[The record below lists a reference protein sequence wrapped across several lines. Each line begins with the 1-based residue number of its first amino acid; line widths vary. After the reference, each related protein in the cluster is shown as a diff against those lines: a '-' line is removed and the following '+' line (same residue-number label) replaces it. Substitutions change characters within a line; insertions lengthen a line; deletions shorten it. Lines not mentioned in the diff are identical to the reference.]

1 MLVAQYKLV
10 EKRVSIAFVSKEMF
24 LAKTQFVFFALL
36 LVAVSGDVGADKG
49 KIDIVPEAKLAPS
62 PYYRWAHEHWIWN
75 HNSKS
80 DQADAQQ
87 LMDDYEKH
95 DIKYGGVNIDSEW
108 ATAFNNFTP
117 DTDKFPDFQGL
128 VSEIHKKGKRVILWA
143 TSFVNTDSPD
153 YDMAVEKKYLVRNN
167 RGEVRPLKWWHGEG
181 GLIDYSNP
189 EAREWWHGMMDRVL
203 KLPNGD
209 GVDGWKCDASD
220 PYFIE
225 YLAGGGALGY
235 NDVPYEGYHQY
246 ADYYYGDFFNY
257 TREVRG
263 DAGLIMSRPVDCEER
278 LTGRICMAQSPKYVM
293 ASGWVGDDNADMSGL
308 RGCAK
313 KVIWSAWEGYSN
325 YGCDIGGYRDQQ
337 LSPEDTK
344 EYFLRSAQLNAFLP
358 LMENGGAGEHRPWEV
373 NGGDDEI
380 TSTYRNLVFE
390 HTRLSPYLLTI
401 GSYALEQEVN
411 VVKPLATKEGSE
423 KFERPRSHRYYP
435 EPTTYAYTLGDD
447 IFVHPVLTAVL
458 ERENVTAGTSIEDIR
473 FPGDQSTTWL
483 DWFHPS
489 VDKFSHEGGSSHL
502 RPVPVTEI
510 PVYVRKGAMLPLLQ
524 DIPLGGKMDV
534 FTFTWFAPT
543 FSDVVTTSEMREPKE
558 EGPGMTAEGKWL
570 SEKTVQ
576 VSISAREGPVALSIP
591 GVEKPANVDTS
602 KSALCFAHVYNP
614 VRKTLDVL
622 CQNNKRGVIITVDF

>member
-1 MLVAQYKLV
+1 M
-10 EKRVSIAFVSKEMF
+10 IT
-24 LAKTQFVFFALL
+24 KTFQVVALL
-36 LVAVSGDVGADKG
+36 AALVVASGEVSVDGAKS
-49 KIDIVPEAKLAPS
+49 KIVPEAELAPA
-62 PYYRWAHEHWIWN
+62 PYHRWAHEHWIWN

-80 DQADAQQ
+80 DQADAEE
-87 LMDDYEKH
+87 LMSAYEDH

-108 ATAFNNFTP
+108 ATGFNNFTP

-143 TSFVNTDSPD
+143 TSFVNTDDPD
-153 YDMAVEKKYLVRNN
+153 FDMAVEKKYLVRDN
-167 RGEVRPLKWWHGEG
+167 RGKVRPLKWWHGEG

-189 EAREWWHGMMDRVL
+189 EALAWWHSKMDQVL

-220 PYFIE
+220 PYILE
-225 YLAGGGALGY
+225 YIAGGGALGY
-235 NDVPYEGYHQY
+235 NDEPYTYHQY
-246 ADYYYGDFFNY
+246 ADDYYGDFFNY

-263 DAGLIMSRPVDCEER
+263 DASLIMSRPVDCVER
-278 LTGRICMAQSPKYVM
+278 LTGRVCIAQSPKFVM

-313 KVIWSAWEGYSN
+313 KVIWSAWDGYTN
-325 YGCDIGGYRDQQ
+325 YGCDIGGYRDQN
-337 LSPEDTK
+337 LSPDDTK

-380 TSTYRNLVFE
+380 TSTYRDLVYE

-401 GSYALEQEVN
+401 GSYALEQETN
-411 VVKPLATKEGSE
+411 VIKPLATKEGSE
-423 KFERPRSHRYYP
+423 KWERPRSHRYYP

-447 IFVHPVLTAVL
+447 IFVHPALTAVL
-458 ERENVTAGTSIEDIR
+458 ERENVTKGASIEHIQ

-489 VDKFSHEGGSSHL
+489 VQKLSHEGGSKHF

-510 PVYVRKGAMLPLLQ
+510 PVYVRQGAMLPLLRDRNFFGLQVLGDQ
-524 DIPLGGKMDV
+524 DH
-534 FTFTWFAPT
+534 FAFTWFAPT
-543 FSDVVTTSEMREPKE
+543 YTTDAVTTSEMREPKE

-576 VSISAREGPVALSIP
+576 VSISAREGPVGLSIP
-591 GVEKPANVDTS
+591 GVDKPASVQTS
-602 KSALCFAHVYNP
+602 KTALCAEHFYNP
-614 VRKTLDVL
+614 LKKTLDVV
-622 CQNNKRGVIITVDF
+622 CQNNKRGVVVTIDF